1 MFDLPVGLPSE
12 LVPLSWLIGVWEGS
26 GVLEYKVGDESVSR
40 TFGHRISFSHDGL
53 PHLNYSSYTWLEP
66 ASSQTDA
73 AASQTDADP
82 GSDALGSDAA
92 SSSSDAASA
101 GTTSASGTDAA
112 ASAEAQ
118 ASALP
123 PEMMSDE
130 RIPLVTETGYWRLS
144 RHQGD
149 GDPGPG
155 MLPGTGERPFTSAAA
170 VETLRNR
177 DGGFDIEVTLVHPG
191 GVAELYLGQVKGPRI
206 DLATDA
212 VLRTAGAK
220 PYAAATRLYGLV
232 DNHLLWAWDI
242 AALGQDLR
250 THASGR
256 LARVQ

>member
-1 MFDLPVGLPSE
+1 VFDLPVGLPSE
-12 LVPLSWLIGVWEGS
+12 LVPLSWLIGVWEGT
-26 GVLEYKVGDESVSR
+26 GVLEYQIGEESVSR
-40 TFGHRISFSHDGL
+40 TFGQRISFSHDGL

-66 ASSQTDA
+66 ETPATA
-73 AASQTDADP
+73 
-82 GSDALGSDAA
+82 GSDTDSAV
-92 SSSSDAASA
+92 SSSADTDSA
-101 GTTSASGTDAA
+101 VPSSPGTDAA
-112 ASAEAQ
+112 VPAA
-118 ASALP
+118 ALP

-130 RIPLVTETGYWRLS
+130 KIPLVTETGYWRLS

-212 VLRTAGAK
+212 VLRTVGAK

-232 DNHLLWAWDI
+232 DNDLLWAWDI

-256 LARVQ
+256 LSRVE